1 MKQYRWNYDNEGNI
15 IYDYSREELS
25 RRREYLLEIDKY
37 AKLSGDDIARDIGRG
52 KTVLAYGP
60 GLGKTTALRQ
70 FTCDPKNYSEGIL
83 IATKRIEDVNKLAY
97 DISSFLGSVYRG
109 KVIAVHS
116 GSEVSNEVKSNP
128 DYLKNYDIV
137 ITTHKRLLLDSPS
150 VILGTNER
158 FSPLGDHSDRKFV
171 FIDEEPQYL
180 IDIGSNV
187 QLMSYIFSIAASIS
201 EDRHVS
207 ITQLSY
213 KNLVKIIILQLMDQ
227 TFFEN
232 IMPLYKCLCENMTYE
247 DFISYNLKARRFTHK
262 LGVCCKYLLDKYP
275 DKAESPIYYHLGMLG
290 SDHVVILDGTGDITN
305 KDSKIWNVS
314 VTTDRKLILDSISV
328 IPNTYLPRKPNSVID
343 YHEFVEA
350 IKSVHTGTNKVLVVT
365 WKDLKGD
372 SDRYMKELSYDNPD
386 NSTPI
391 KSKHTVLELTSDFI
405 GYLKSKLPKDIADNT
420 MFLSYMSGKERVT
433 SEFSECD
440 TILFLGNFFLPNNEV
455 AKLNELKGTNLEP
468 KDYTK
473 SLLVQA
479 IYRTRARH
487 DKSIRIY
494 FSSDWKHEFIFELL
508 EEFKIADPTRSYSK
522 FYYEYKLSNF
532 KYNSRNEI
540 YYELI
545 KTGFEDLIKYGEVEY
560 TIPESMDLSNAR
572 RAIRKMVDKNEFLEV
587 IRINKSNKFILKLI

>member
-25 RRREYLLEIDKY
+25 RRREYLLGIDKY

-97 DISSFLGSVYRG
+97 DISSFLGSRYED
-109 KVIAVHS
+109 KVIAIHS
-116 GSEVSNEVKSNP
+116 GSEIDSEVKSNP
-128 DYLKNYDIV
+128 DYLKDYEIV

-158 FSPLGDHSDRKFV
+158 FSPLGDHSDRRYV

-180 IDIGSNV
+180 IDIGATD
-187 QLMSYIFSIAASIS
+187 QLMSYIFSIAASMS
-201 EDRHVS
+201 EDRHVP
-207 ITQLSY
+207 ITQFSY
-213 KNLVKIIILQLMDQ
+213 KNLVKKVILQLMDPSL
-227 TFFEN
+227 FEYL
-232 IMPLYKCLCENMTYE
+232 IPLYECLCKNITHE
-247 DFISYNLKARRFTHK
+247 DLVSYNLKARRFTHK
-262 LGVCCKYLLDKYP
+262 LGVCCEYLLNKYP
-275 DKAESPIYYHLGMLG
+275 ERADSPVYYHLGMLK

-305 KDSKIWNVS
+305 KNSKVWNVS
-314 VTTDRKLILDSISV
+314 VATDRKLVLDSISV

-343 YHEFVEA
+343 YNEFVEA
-350 IKSVHTGTNKVLVVT
+350 IKNAHTGTNKVLVVT

-372 SDRYMKELSYDNPD
+372 SDRYMKKLSYDNPD
-386 NSTPI
+386 NSIPI
-391 KSKHTVLELTSDFI
+391 KSKHTILELTSDFI
-405 GYLKSKLPKDIADNT
+405 GYLKSRLPEGIAKNT

-433 SEFSECD
+433 SEFSDCD
-440 TILFLGNFFLPNNEV
+440 TILFLGNFFLPGSEV
-455 AKLNELKGTNLEP
+455 AKLNELKGTNLSP

-473 SLLVQA
+473 SLLIQA

-487 DKSIRIY
+487 DKSIRMY
-494 FSSDWKHEFIFELL
+494 FSSDWKYEFIFELL
-508 EEFKIADPTRSYSK
+508 EEFRITDSTRSYAK
-522 FYYEYKLSNF
+522 FYYGYKLSNF
-532 KYNSRNEI
+532 NYNSRNEI

-560 TIPESMDLSNAR
+560 TIPESMVLSNAR

-587 IRINKSNKFILKLI
+587 INIDNSRKFILKLI